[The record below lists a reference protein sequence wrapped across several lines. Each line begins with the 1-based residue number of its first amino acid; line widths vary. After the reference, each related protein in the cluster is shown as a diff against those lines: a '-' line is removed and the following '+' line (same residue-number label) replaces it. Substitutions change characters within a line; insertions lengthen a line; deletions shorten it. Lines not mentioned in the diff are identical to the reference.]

1 MRRQRGVTL
10 GGFISWAVVVGVV
23 LVIGMKLLPS
33 YIEYW
38 RVQSILGKLAK
49 NPELRSGSIG
59 DVRAAFVKQTMVES
73 VNAVGPNDIE
83 LTKEGNG
90 FTLSASWYAK
100 VPIAGNVSA
109 YMDFDVVARS
119 Y

>member
-73 VNAVGPNDIE
+73 VNAVGDIE

-90 FTLSASWYAK
+90 FTLSATWSDK

-109 YMDFDVVARS
+109 WMDFNVVARS